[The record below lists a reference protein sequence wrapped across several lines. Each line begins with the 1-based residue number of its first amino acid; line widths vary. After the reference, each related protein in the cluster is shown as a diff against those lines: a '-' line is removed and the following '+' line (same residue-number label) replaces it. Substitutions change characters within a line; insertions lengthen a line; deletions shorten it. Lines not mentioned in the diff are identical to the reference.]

1 LNSYFCS
8 LWAALD
14 PLAGHVFETAE
25 LEGNVKPQTTITI
38 DTKLCYTVKLD
49 YNEKLDEF
57 GSYNWVGLGGKINI

>member
-1 LNSYFCS
+1 
-8 LWAALD
+8 
-14 PLAGHVFETAE
+14 VFEIAE